1 MAVEAGTLSLADVQ
15 AAADRIQAHVWKTPT
30 LANEAVAGAGV
41 WLKAENLQRTGSFKV
56 RGAVNAVLQLSPEQ
70 RRRGVITLSAG
81 NHGMAL
87 AYAANV
93 VGTPCVVVVREDAAV
108 SKLEAIR
115 GYGAEIVLTPLAHWQ
130 ERLEAEQK
138 ARELHLVHPFDDPA
152 VAAGQ
157 GTVGLEILEAVPDV
171 RTVIVP
177 VGGGGLIAGV
187 AVAIKQQRP
196 AVRVIG
202 VEPERAPA
210 VTESLAAGHPVT
222 PSRLDTIAD
231 GLAAPYTRP
240 FNLALIQRFVD
251 EIRTVGDDAI
261 VEALT
266 FVALRAKLVV
276 EPAGAAAVAA
286 LVADPTIDRPVVA
299 VLSGGNLDGRRLA
312 GWLAP

>member
-115 GYGAEIVLTPLAHWQ
+115 GYDAEIVLTPLAHWQ

-312 GWLAP
+312 GWLAH

>member
-1 MAVEAGTLSLADVQ
+1 MAAEAGTLSLADVQ

-157 GTVGLEILEAVPDV
+157 GTVGIEILEAVPDV